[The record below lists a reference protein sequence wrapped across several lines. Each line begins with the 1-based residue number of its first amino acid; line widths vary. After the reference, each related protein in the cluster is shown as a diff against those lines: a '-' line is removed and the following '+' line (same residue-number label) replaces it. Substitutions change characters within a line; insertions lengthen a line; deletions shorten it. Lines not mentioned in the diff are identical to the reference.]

1 MNERDREPII
11 SPFAIVEDSVE
22 LGDWSVVHDHAEL
35 RGDIKIGRAAWID
48 PYSVIG
54 GGQRELGSLHA
65 GDFFHMGIRSFV
77 NIADEVV
84 IGDEVGLGMET
95 KIFTHGGYLNQYEGF
110 PFVRG
115 PVWIGDRVW
124 IPFGVVLPNV
134 KIGSDVVV
142 SAMSLVNKS
151 LERGGLFGGTPIRKL
166 KESQYPNKWADKPVI
181 TERIVFE
188 AQYYGV
194 KADMV
199 GGSNILVGK
208 TLFVPDLLRIE
219 GPANK
224 DTEMLKDLFRRRGV
238 RFRYYDNQG
247 VYTEWD

>member
-1 MNERDREPII
+1 MNDKDREPRIAKT
-11 SPFAIVEDSVE
+11 AIVEDSVE
-22 LGDWSVVHDHAEL
+22 LGDWSVVHEHADL
-35 RGDIKIGRAAWID
+35 RGDIKIGRAAWIN
-48 PYSVIG
+48 PYSIIG
-54 GGQRELGSLHA
+54 GGQKELGSLHA
-65 GDFFHMGIRSFV
+65 GDFLHMGIRSFV
-77 NIADEVV
+77 NIADQVV
-84 IGDEVGLGMET
+84 IGNEVGLGVET

-124 IPFGVVLPNV
+124 IPNAIVLPNV
-134 KIGSDVVV
+134 RIESDVVI
-142 SAMSLVNKS
+142 SALSLVNKS
-151 LERGGLFGGTPIRKL
+151 LKKGGLYGGTPIRL
-166 KESQYPNKWADKPVI
+166 LTENQYPNKLADKPVI
-181 TERIVFE
+181 TEQILFE

-219 GPANK
+219 GPANQE
-224 DTEMLKDLFRRRGV
+224 TERVKDLFRRRGV

-247 VYTEWD
+247 VYSEWD